1 MKISEILNR
10 ISELINTSSN
20 YENTGEMSRYYG
32 QIDGP
37 QPDKFLIV
45 ISGRERIVEFKKL
58 CQKLWKNRTDIYQ
71 TISYETFESGII
83 AVLRRSIE
91 QSHKF
96 DTNELK
102 KLQTKFSERKIT
114 KYEIFKELKG
124 CEITSHQPITIND
137 FTFYNW
143 PKHSKVIKEQYP
155 IAFSKVYPS
164 FYNEHF
170 KKVLVSY
177 KIESRDYD
185 RANEIADDK
194 FKQLENIL
202 RFLFTHSEHCNKFR
216 DLYEIGFF
224 ELRQEN
230 WLDSKVISN
239 EAIGGHTK
247 IVGNYRTL
255 RLNKT
260 LLTNDKKTKAIWRI
274 LQKANTSKLETRLL
288 NSIEWIGK
296 AKHELEPEKAFIQ
309 FLFAIEALM
318 NFNEVGIISPSI
330 TYGMR
335 ESIAFLIGKNP
346 KERLEIDELF
356 TKLYAIR
363 SSIVHGSKK
372 EFTSFDIEDASNLAE
387 EIVRKFISTPKLMEM
402 GIDKVKAEIKKRKY
416 ASS

>member
-1 MKISEILNR
+1 LKISEILER
-10 ISELINTSSN
+10 ISELISTSN
-20 YENTGEMSRYYG
+20 KYENVGISNYYG

-37 QPDKFLIV
+37 YPDKFLIV
-45 ISGRERIVEFKKL
+45 ISGRKRIVEFKKL
-58 CQKLWKNRTDIYQ
+58 CQKLWRDNNDIYQ
-71 TISYETFESGII
+71 TISYQTFESGII
-83 AVLRRSIE
+83 ETLRNSIE
-91 QSHKF
+91 QNYEF
-96 DTNELK
+96 DTNKLK
-102 KLQTKFSERKIT
+102 VLQTEFSKRKIT

-124 CEITSHQPITIND
+124 CKITSHQPIKIND

-143 PKHSKVIKEQYP
+143 PEHYNIIKEEYP
-155 IAFSKVYPS
+155 IAFTKAYPS

-185 RANEIADDK
+185 RANEIADNK

-202 RFLFTHSEHCNKFR
+202 RFLFTHSGHCNQYR

-224 ELRQEN
+224 ELRQES
-230 WLDSKVISN
+230 WLDSKVISKG
-239 EAIGGHTK
+239 AKGGHMK

-260 LLTNDKKTKAIWRI
+260 LLINDKKTKIVWGL
-274 LQKANTSKLETRLL
+274 LQKSNNSKLKTRLL

-318 NFNEVGIISPSI
+318 NFNEHGIISPSI
-330 TYGMR
+330 SYGMK
-335 ESIAFLIGKNP
+335 ESIAFLIGKNSE
-346 KERLEIDELF
+346 ERLEIDEVF
-356 TKLYAIR
+356 TKLYEIR
-363 SSIVHGSKK
+363 SSIVHGGKK
-372 EFTSFDIEDASNLAE
+372 EFTSFDIEDANNLAE
-387 EIVRKFISTPKLMEM
+387 RIVYKFISTPKLMEM
-402 GIDKVKAEIKKRKY
+402 SIDRIRTEIKKRKY